1 MKIIDN
7 LRVGNKILK
16 ENNISSFKIDC
27 EILMSQTLNISRE
40 KVLLN
45 LEKNIKKE
53 EKDRYFNLINRRK
66 KNEPIAYITKNKSF
80 WKNNFITNKDVLIP
94 RPDSEHLVEQALEII
109 KRGQAKRILDIGV
122 GSGCLSISILNER
135 LNCKCDAI
143 DISKNALKL
152 AKINANLHQLSNRIK
167 FYKRDVDN
175 FYNDKYDLV
184 ISNPP
189 YINKHKIKYLGSVIY
204 EPKIAL
210 DGGLDGLEVIKKVIS
225 KSKYLLKTNG
235 KLILEI
241 GYDQKY
247 KVTKF
252 LKEKNFFIN
261 KIIKDYGNNTRCIV
275 STKINETI

>member
-7 LRVGNKILK
+7 LRDGYEILK

-94 RPDSEHLVEQALEII
+94 RPDSEHLVEQVLKII
-109 KRGQAKRILDIGV
+109 KEDQAKRILDIGV

-167 FYKRDVDN
+167 FFKRDVDN
-175 FYNDKYDLV
+175 FYNDKYDLI

-189 YINKHKIKYLGSVIY
+189 YINRHKIKYLGAINY

-210 DGGLDGLEVIKKVIS
+210 DGGLDGLEIIRKVIS
-225 KSKYLLKTNG
+225 KSKQLLKING

-252 LKEKNFFIN
+252 LKEKKFFIN
-261 KIIKDYGNNTRCIV
+261 KIVKDYGNNTRCIV
-275 STKINETI
+275 STKIN

>member
-7 LRVGNKILK
+7 LRDGYEILK

-27 EILMSQTLNISRE
+27 EILMSQTLSISRE

-45 LEKNIKKE
+45 LEKNIKKD
-53 EKDRYFNLINRRK
+53 EKERYFNLINRRK

-152 AKINANLHQLSNRIK
+152 AKINANLHQLSDRIK

-189 YINKHKIKYLGSVIY
+189 YIKKHKIKYLDSIIY

-210 DGGLDGLEVIKKVIS
+210 DGGLDGLEVIRKVIS
-225 KSKYLLKTNG
+225 KSKHFLKING

-252 LKEKNFFIN
+252 LKEKNFYIN
-261 KIIKDYGNNTRCIV
+261 KIIKDYGNNIRCIV
-275 STKINETI
+275 STKIN

>member
-7 LRVGNKILK
+7 LRDGYEILK
-16 ENNISSFKIDC
+16 SNNISSYKIDC
-27 EILMSQTLNISRE
+27 EILMSQTLSISRE
-40 KVLLN
+40 EVLLN
-45 LEKNIKKE
+45 LERIVKTE
-53 EKDRYFNLINRRK
+53 EKERYFNLINRRK
-66 KNEPIAYITKNKSF
+66 KNEPIAYITNNKSF
-80 WKNNFITNKDVLIP
+80 WKNNFITNKNVLIP
-94 RPDSEHLVEQALEII
+94 RPDSEHLVEQALRII
-109 KRGQAKRILDIGV
+109 KKNQAKKILDIGV

-143 DISKNALKL
+143 DPSKNAIKL
-152 AKINANLHQLSNRIK
+152 AKINANLHQLLNRIK

-175 FYNDKYDLV
+175 FYNDKYDLI

-189 YINKHKIKYLGSVIY
+189 YINKHKIKYLGSIIY

-225 KSKYLLKTNG
+225 KSKHLLKING

-247 KVTKF
+247 KVIRL

-261 KIIKDYGNNTRCIV
+261 KIIKDYGNNTRCVV
-275 STKINETI
+275 STKIN

>member
-7 LRVGNKILK
+7 LRGGYEILK
-16 ENNISSFKIDC
+16 KNNISSYKIDC
-27 EILMSQTLNISRE
+27 EILMSQTLSISRE
-40 KVLLN
+40 EVLLN
-45 LEKNIKKE
+45 LAKIIKKE
-53 EKDRYFNLINRRK
+53 EKERYFELINRRK
-66 KNEPIAYITKNKSF
+66 KNEPIAYITNNKSF
-80 WKNNFITNKDVLIP
+80 WKNKFITNKNVLIP
-94 RPDSEHLVEQALEII
+94 RPDSEHLVEQTLRLI
-109 KRGQAKRILDIGV
+109 KKHQAKRILDIGV

-135 LNCKCDAI
+135 PNCKCDAI
-143 DISKNALKL
+143 DPSKKALKL
-152 AKINANLHQLSNRIK
+152 AKINANLHQLLDRIK

-175 FYNDKYDLV
+175 FYNDKYDLI

-189 YINKHKIKYLGSVIY
+189 YINKHKIKYLGSINY

-210 DGGLDGLEVIKKVIS
+210 DGGLDGLEIIKKVIS

-247 KVTKF
+247 KVINF

-275 STKINETI
+275 STKIN

>member
-7 LRVGNKILK
+7 LRDGCEILK
-16 ENNISSFKIDC
+16 SNNISSYKIDC

-40 KVLLN
+40 EVLLN
-45 LEKNIKKE
+45 LEKIVKTE
-53 EKDRYFNLINRRK
+53 EKERYFNLINRRK
-66 KNEPIAYITKNKSF
+66 KNEPIAYITNNKSF
-80 WKNNFITNKDVLIP
+80 WKNNFITNKNVLIP
-94 RPDSEHLVEQALEII
+94 RPDSEHLVEQALRII
-109 KRGQAKRILDIGV
+109 KKKQAKKILDIGV

-135 LNCKCDAI
+135 PNCKCDAI
-143 DISKNALKL
+143 DISKNALNL
-152 AKINANLHQLSNRIK
+152 AKINANLHQLLDRIK

-175 FYNDKYDLV
+175 FYNDKYDLI

-210 DGGLDGLEVIKKVIS
+210 DGGLDGLEIIKKVIS
-225 KSKYLLKTNG
+225 KSKYLLKING

-252 LKEKNFFIN
+252 LKEKKFFIN
-261 KIIKDYGNNTRCIV
+261 KIIKDYGNNPRCIV
-275 STKINETI
+275 STKIN

>member
-7 LRVGNKILK
+7 LRDGCEILK
-16 ENNISSFKIDC
+16 ANNISSYKIDC
-27 EILMSQTLNISRE
+27 EIIMSQTLCISRE
-40 KVLLN
+40 EVLLN
-45 LEKNIKKE
+45 LDKNLKKE
-53 EKDRYFNLINRRK
+53 EKERYFNLINRRK
-66 KNEPIAYITKNKSF
+66 KNEPIAYITNNRGF
-80 WKNNFITNKDVLIP
+80 WKNIFITNKNALIP
-94 RPDSEHLVEQALEII
+94 RPDSEHLVEQALRII
-109 KRGQAKRILDIGV
+109 KKDQAKRILDVGV

-143 DISKNALKL
+143 DPSKNALKL
-152 AKINANLHQLSNRIK
+152 AKINANLHQLLNRIK

-175 FYNDKYDLV
+175 FYNDKYDLI

-189 YINKHKIKYLGSVIY
+189 YINKHKIKYLDSIIY

-210 DGGLDGLEVIKKVIS
+210 DGGFDGLEVINKVIS
-225 KSKYLLKTNG
+225 KSKHLLKING
-235 KLILEI
+235 KLVLEI

-275 STKINETI
+275 STKIK

>member
-7 LRVGNKILK
+7 LKDGYEILK
-16 ENNISSFKIDC
+16 KNNISSYKIDC

-40 KVLLN
+40 EVLLN

-53 EKDRYFNLINRRK
+53 EKEKYFNLINRRK
-66 KNEPIAYITKNKSF
+66 KNEPIAYITNNKSF
-80 WKNNFITNKDVLIP
+80 WRDKFITNKNVLIP
-94 RPDSEHLVEQALEII
+94 RPDSEHLVEQTLRLI
-109 KRGQAKRILDIGV
+109 KKDQAKRILDVGV
-122 GSGCLSISILNER
+122 GSGCLSISILKER
-135 LNCKCDAI
+135 PYCKCDAI
-143 DISKNALKL
+143 DLSKNALKL
-152 AKINANLHQLSNRIK
+152 AKINANLHQLSDRIK

-175 FYNDKYDLV
+175 FYNDKYDLI

-189 YINKHKIKYLGSVIY
+189 YINKHKIKYLGSINY

-225 KSKYLLKTNG
+225 KSKYLLKING

-247 KVTKF
+247 KVINF

-275 STKINETI
+275 STKIN

>member
-7 LRVGNKILK
+7 LRDGYEILK
-16 ENNISSFKIDC
+16 KNNISSYKIDC
-27 EILMSQTLNISRE
+27 EILMSQTLSISRE
-40 KVLLN
+40 EVLLN
-45 LEKNIKKE
+45 LGKTVKKDEKE
-53 EKDRYFNLINRRK
+53 RYFNLINRRK
-66 KNEPIAYITKNKSF
+66 KNEPIAYITNNKNF
-80 WKNNFITNKDVLIP
+80 WKNKFITNKNALIP
-94 RPDSEHLVEQALEII
+94 RPDSEHLVEQALRFI
-109 KRGQAKRILDIGV
+109 KKDQSKRILDIGV

-143 DISKNALKL
+143 DLSKNALKL
-152 AKINANLHQLSNRIK
+152 AKTNANLHQLLDRIK

-175 FYNDKYDLV
+175 FYNDKYDLI

-189 YINKHKIKYLGSVIY
+189 YINKHKIKYLGTINY
-204 EPKIAL
+204 EPKVAL
-210 DGGLDGLEVIKKVIS
+210 DGGLDGLEVIRKVIS

-247 KVTKF
+247 KVMNF
-252 LKEKNFFIN
+252 LIRKNFFIN

-275 STKINETI
+275 STKIK

>member
-7 LRVGNKILK
+7 LKNGNEILK
-16 ENNISSFKIDC
+16 ENNISSYKIDC
-27 EILMSQTLNISRE
+27 EILMSRTLNISRE
-40 KVLLN
+40 EVLLN
-45 LEKNIKKE
+45 LEKNVKNE
-53 EKDRYFNLINRRK
+53 EKERYFNLINRRK
-66 KNEPIAYITKNKSF
+66 KNEPIAYITNNKSF
-80 WKNNFITNKDVLIP
+80 WKNKFITNKDVLIP
-94 RPDSEHLVEQALEII
+94 RPDSEHLVEEALRLI
-109 KRGQAKRILDIGV
+109 KKNQSKRILDIGV

-152 AKINANLHQLSNRIK
+152 AKINANLHQLLDRIK

-175 FYNDKYDLV
+175 FYNDKYDLI

-189 YINKHKIKYLGSVIY
+189 YINKHKIKYLGTINY

-210 DGGLDGLEVIKKVIS
+210 DGGLDGLEVIRKVIS
-225 KSKYLLKTNG
+225 KSNYLLKTNG

-247 KVTKF
+247 KVINF
-252 LKEKNFFIN
+252 LKEKNLFIN
-261 KIIKDYGNNTRCIV
+261 KIIKDYGNNSRCIV
-275 STKINETI
+275 STKIN

>member
-1 MKIIDN
+1 M
-7 LRVGNKILK
+7 
-16 ENNISSFKIDC
+16 E
-27 EILMSQTLNISRE
+27 QTLR
-40 KVLLN
+40 L
-45 LEKNIKKE
+45 IKK
-53 EKDRYFNLINRRK
+53 N
-66 KNEPIAYITKNKSF
+66 
-80 WKNNFITNKDVLIP
+80 
-94 RPDSEHLVEQALEII
+94 
-109 KRGQAKRILDIGV
+109 QAKRILDIGV
-122 GSGCLSISILNER
+122 GSGCLSISILKER

-143 DISKNALKL
+143 DSSKNALKL
-152 AKINANLHQLSNRIK
+152 AKINANLHQLSDRIK

-175 FYNDKYDLV
+175 FYNDKYDLI

-189 YINKHKIKYLGSVIY
+189 YINKHKIKYLGTINY

-225 KSKYLLKTNG
+225 KSKYLLKING

-247 KVTKF
+247 KVINF

-275 STKINETI
+275 STKIN

>member
-7 LRVGNKILK
+7 LKDGQQILK
-16 ENNISSFKIDC
+16 ANNIPSYKIDC

-40 KVLLN
+40 EVLLN
-45 LEKNIKKE
+45 LEKNVKRE
-53 EKDRYFNLINRRK
+53 EKERYFNLISRRK
-66 KNEPIAYITKNKSF
+66 KNEPIAYITNNKSF
-80 WKNNFITNKDVLIP
+80 WKNNFITNKNVLIP
-94 RPDSEHLVEQALEII
+94 RPDSEHLVEQALRLI
-109 KRGQAKRILDIGV
+109 KKNQAKRILDIGV

-143 DISKNALKL
+143 DLSKNALKL
-152 AKINANLHQLSNRIK
+152 AKINANLHQLLDRIK

-175 FYNDKYDLV
+175 FYNDKYDLI

-189 YINKHKIKYLGSVIY
+189 YINKHKIKYLDSIIY

-225 KSKYLLKTNG
+225 KSKHLLKTNG

-247 KVTKF
+247 KVINF
-252 LKEKNFFIN
+252 LKKKNFFIN
-261 KIIKDYGNNTRCIV
+261 KIIKDYGNNIRCIV
-275 STKINETI
+275 STKIS

>member
-40 KVLLN
+40 KILLN
-45 LEKNIKKE
+45 LEKNLKKE
-53 EKDRYFNLINRRK
+53 EKERYLNLINRRK

-152 AKINANLHQLSNRIK
+152 AKINANLHQLLNRIK

-175 FYNDKYDLV
+175 FYNDKYDLI

-189 YINKHKIKYLGSVIY
+189 YINKHKIKYLDTVIY

-210 DGGLDGLEVIKKVIS
+210 DGGLDGLDVIKKVIS
-225 KSKYLLKTNG
+225 KSKYLLKING